1 MTTRGTQH
9 LGVPGDLMLPASPH
23 GMVLLLV
30 LSQMRRSSKRRGMVE
45 IVIIAPL
52 PQILPRIGR
61 CYRSSNMT
69 TISTQCMVQAINQP
83 DLQMA
88 ILIRLGHLMELEVDT
103 TLTPTPLLDRT
114 FQTIVRQIL
123 VMDITPA
130 LILPNIPAM
139 DILLKTLSTNK
150 EVLTEGL
157 MVAMILCPE
166 WEVGFPL
173 KWLWVILIYL
183 LLRT

>member
-1 MTTRGTQH
+1 
-9 LGVPGDLMLPASPH
+9 
-23 GMVLLLV
+23 
-30 LSQMRRSSKRRGMVE
+30 
-45 IVIIAPL
+45 
-52 PQILPRIGR
+52 
-61 CYRSSNMT
+61 
-69 TISTQCMVQAINQP
+69 
-83 DLQMA
+83 
-88 ILIRLGHLMELEVDT
+88 MELEVDT